1 MSVVLVDVLFYR
13 YQGTDSNSVFWG
25 TAAWLW
31 PKSSHAS
38 VGDFSPLWLE
48 YLISKDQT
56 CKGVSWTAVSQLS
69 SGCLCVSFPLLHPD
83 RILHRG
89 PVAWMCLVLR
99 PSSWSHVVRMDS
111 AGRAV
116 CTAEYMNI
124 QILQVKLVM
133 GSEEKRDFLS
143 SWLCKSAMGDHD
155 FILSI
160 PARSRAKEHK
170 AVCKYKSKPCWAM
183 KDKLQLSI
191 AVQLSIFIVLM

>member
-38 VGDFSPLWLE
+38 VGDFSPPWLE

-155 FILSI
+155 L
-160 PARSRAKEHK
+160 
-170 AVCKYKSKPCWAM
+170 VY
-183 KDKLQLSI
+183 
-191 AVQLSIFIVLM
+191 

>member
-1 MSVVLVDVLFYR
+1 
-13 YQGTDSNSVFWG
+13 
-25 TAAWLW
+25 
-31 PKSSHAS
+31 
-38 VGDFSPLWLE
+38 
-48 YLISKDQT
+48 
-56 CKGVSWTAVSQLS
+56 
-69 SGCLCVSFPLLHPD
+69 
-83 RILHRG
+83 
-89 PVAWMCLVLR
+89 
-99 PSSWSHVVRMDS
+99 MDS

-170 AVCKYKSKPCWAM
+170 AVCKYKSKLCWAM